1 MKKRVLIIAGMV
13 IAAAVTVATIIRSR
27 GPLQRTEYKTA
38 AISRGSIEMV
48 ISSTG
53 SLNPVSTIEVGTQV
67 SGTIV
72 KVNADYNDVVTKGQI
87 VAEIDKEPL
96 LNRLNQVKASY
107 LRNEALFKQ
116 AQTKYNR
123 MIPLHEKL
131 LVSDDEFMDVETDFY
146 AQKAALEGARVEVE
160 TARNNLTYAI
170 IKSPVNGTV
179 ISRSVEVGQTVAAN
193 FSAPTLFVIAE
204 DLQKM
209 QILADVDESDIGK
222 IKVDQDVSFT
232 VPAYPD
238 RNFTGKVSQIRLQ
251 PQSSQSVVTYSV
263 VIKASNADGVLLPG
277 MTANVNFITE
287 KADNVLLVPSAA
299 LRFKPTDQQLAKLQE
314 LRKQHDHKRGGP
326 PSPPRD
332 GDHAGFVKEHGN
344 RDTTSKSDRGVIWVL
359 ENTGEIRPEFVK
371 IGLTDGTNVEINGR
385 SVKDGLQVVTGTVEK
400 KKNKKQTQSRSL
412 FGPPRMQGSSGKRSS
427 AGGPPPPGGF

>member
-1 MKKRVLIIAGMV
+1 MKKKVIIISGLV
-13 IAAAVTVATIIRSR
+13 IVAAVTSVTIIKSR
-27 GPLQRTEYKTA
+27 GALQPTEYKTV
-38 AISRGSIEMV
+38 AIQRGSIEMV

-72 KVNADYNDVVTKGQI
+72 KVNADYNDVVMKGQI

-96 LNRLNQVKASY
+96 LNKLNQVKASY

-116 AQTKYNR
+116 ALTKYNR
-123 MIPLHEKL
+123 MVPLHEKQ
-131 LVSDDEFMDVETDFY
+131 LVSDDEFMDVETDYY

-238 RNFTGKVSQIRLQ
+238 RKFTGKVSQIRLQ

-263 VIKASNADGVLLPG
+263 VIKAANVDGVLLPG
-277 MTANVNFITE
+277 MTASVDFITE
-287 KADNVLLVPSAA
+287 KVDNILLAPSAA
-299 LRFKPTDQQLAKLQE
+299 LRFKPSDLQLTKLQA
-314 LRKQHDHKRGGP
+314 LRKQHNRDRGEP
-326 PSPPRD
+326 PPLPQDSAR
-332 GDHAGFVKEHGN
+332 AGFIKERGN
-344 RDTTSKSDRGVIWVL
+344 RDSVSRSDRGVLWVL
-359 ENTGEIRPEFVK
+359 ESSGEIKPEFVK
-371 IGLTDGTNVEINGR
+371 IGLTDGTNVEIHGR
-385 SVKDGLQVVTGTVEK
+385 STREGIQVVTGIVTK

-412 FGPPRMQGSSGKRSS
+412 FGPPKMQGSSGKGSS
-427 AGGPPPPGGF
+427 SGGPPPPGGF

>member
-1 MKKRVLIIAGMV
+1 MKKSVFIISGLV
-13 IAAAVTVATIIRSR
+13 IAAAVITVTIIKKR
-27 GPLQRTEYKTA
+27 GTIQKTEYKTA
-38 AISRGSIEMV
+38 VIHRGAIEMV

-96 LNRLNQVKASY
+96 LNKLNQVKASY
-107 LRNEALFKQ
+107 LRNEALYKQ

-123 MIPLHEKL
+123 MVPLHEKQ
-131 LVSDDEFMDVETDFY
+131 LVSDDEFMGVETDYY
-146 AQKAALEGARVEVE
+146 AQKAALEGARVDVE

-193 FSAPTLFVIAE
+193 FSAPTLFIIAE

-232 VPAYPD
+232 VPAYPE
-238 RNFTGKVSQIRLQ
+238 RKFTGKVSQIRLQ
-251 PQSSQSVVTYSV
+251 PQTSQSVVTYTV

-277 MTANVNFITE
+277 MTANVDFITE
-287 KADNVLLVPSAA
+287 KVDNVLLVPSAA
-299 LRFKPTDQQLAKLQE
+299 LRFKPSELQLAKLRA
-314 LRKQHDHKRGGP
+314 LRKERNVGDRGEPPP
-326 PSPPRD
+326 PSRD
-332 GDHAGFVKEHGN
+332 SANAGSIKGPGS
-344 RDTTSKSDRGVIWVL
+344 RDSVSKSDRGVIWVL
-359 ENTGEIRPEFVK
+359 ENGGEIRPEFVK
-371 IGLTDGTNVEINGR
+371 VGLTDGTDVEIRGR
-385 SVKDGLQVVTGTVEK
+385 SVKEDVQVVTGIIEK
-400 KKNKKQTQSRSL
+400 KKNRKQTESRSL
-412 FGPPRMQGSSGKRSS
+412 FGPPKMQSSSGKRSS
-427 AGGPPPPGGF
+427 AGGPPHGGF

>member
-1 MKKRVLIIAGMV
+1 MKKSVFIIAGLM
-13 IAAAVTVATIIRSR
+13 IAAAITAVIIIKKQST
-27 GPLQRTEYKTA
+27 LQHTEYKTA
-38 AISRGSIEMV
+38 AIHRGSIEMV

-53 SLNPVSTIEVGTQV
+53 SLNPVSTIQVGTQV

-72 KVNADYNDVVTKGQI
+72 KVNADFNDVVTKGQI

-96 LNRLNQVKASY
+96 LNKLNQVKASY

-123 MIPLHEKL
+123 MVPLHEKQ
-131 LVSDDEFMDVETDFY
+131 LVSDDEFTDVETDYY
-146 AQKAALEGARVEVE
+146 AQKAALEGARVDVE

-193 FSAPTLFVIAE
+193 FSAPTLFIIAE

-232 VPAYPD
+232 VPAYPE
-238 RNFTGKVSQIRLQ
+238 RTFTGKVSQIRLQ

-263 VIKASNADGVLLPG
+263 VIKASNTDGVLLPG
-277 MTANVNFITE
+277 MTASVDFITE
-287 KADNVLLVPSAA
+287 KADSVLLVPSAA
-299 LRFKPTDQQLAKLQE
+299 LRFKPSELQLAKLQA
-314 LRKQHDHKRGGP
+314 LREQHMKDRGGP
-326 PSPPRD
+326 PFPQRD
-332 GDHAGFVKEHGN
+332 SAHASFVKERGT
-344 RDTTSKSDRGVIWVL
+344 RDSVSRSDRGVIWVL
-359 ENTGEIRPEFVK
+359 ADGGEIKPEFVR
-371 IGLTDGTNVEINGR
+371 IGLTDGTDVEIRGR
-385 SVKDGLQVVTGTVEK
+385 AVSEGTQVVTGIVEK
-400 KKNKKQTQSRSL
+400 KKNRKQAESRSL
-412 FGPPRMQGSSGKRSS
+412 FGPPGMQNSSGKRSS
-427 AGGPPPPGGF
+427 AGGPPHGGF

>member
-1 MKKRVLIIAGMV
+1 MKKSVFIIAGLV
-13 IAAAVTVATIIRSR
+13 VAAAVTSVVIIKNS
-27 GPLQRTEYKTA
+27 GSLQHTEYKTTP
-38 AISRGSIEMV
+38 ISRGSIEIV

-96 LNRLNQVKASY
+96 LNKLNQVKASY
-107 LRNEALFKQ
+107 LRSEALFKQ

-123 MIPLHEKL
+123 MVPLHEKQ
-131 LVSDDEFMDVETDFY
+131 LVSDDEFTDVETDYY
-146 AQKAALEGARVEVE
+146 AQKAALEGARVDVE
-160 TARNNLTYAI
+160 TAKNNLTYAI

-193 FSAPTLFVIAE
+193 FSAPTLFIIAE

-232 VPAYPD
+232 VPAYPE
-238 RNFTGKVSQIRLQ
+238 RKFTGKVSQIRLQ

-263 VIKASNADGVLLPG
+263 VIKASNVDGVLLPG
-277 MTANVNFITE
+277 MTASVDFITE
-287 KADNVLLVPSAA
+287 KVENVLLVPSAA
-299 LRFKPTDQQLAKLQE
+299 LRFKPSESQLSKLQA
-314 LRKQHDHKRGGP
+314 LRDQRERSRGEQ
-326 PSPPRD
+326 SSRLLD
-332 GDHAGFVKEHGN
+332 STHAGFVKERGN
-344 RDTTSKSDRGVIWVL
+344 RDSGSKNDRGVIWVL
-359 ENTGEIRPEFVK
+359 ENSGDIKPEFVK
-371 IGLTDGTNVEINGR
+371 IGLTDGADVEIRGR
-385 SVKDGLQVVTGTVEK
+385 SVIEGTQVVTGIIEK
-400 KKNKKQTQSRSL
+400 KKNRKQTKSRSL
-412 FGPPRMQGSSGKRSS
+412 FAPPRMQGSSGRRSS
-427 AGGPPPPGGF
+427 AGGPPHGRL